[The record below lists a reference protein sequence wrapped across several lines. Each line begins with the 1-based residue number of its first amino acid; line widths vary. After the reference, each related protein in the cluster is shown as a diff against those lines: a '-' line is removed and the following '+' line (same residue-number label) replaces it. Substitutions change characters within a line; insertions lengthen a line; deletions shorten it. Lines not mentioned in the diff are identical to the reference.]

1 MSKKETQPD
10 VLDVRRLARRAF
22 LQQASY
28 GLGGLALWHLLGLET
43 SSAAGE
49 ANGTAHL
56 GQGVLGAPHFP
67 PSAKRVIYLHMYGA
81 VSHVDSFD
89 YCPELERM
97 HGQQIPPSVMGEG
110 RVSTMVKGQTRFPL
124 VRNLRPFAQ
133 HGECGAWVSELFPFV
148 AEIVDDL
155 CFVKSM
161 HTDQVNHNPAAQ
173 FFQSG
178 FQLAGRPSIGAW
190 LHYGLGT
197 DNDNLPAYIVMNTM
211 GPGMGQNIDSGI
223 YGSGFL
229 PSHFQGV
236 QFMNGEE
243 PVHHVGIPAGLSSA
257 EQGEDIEAIIALARA
272 QQDISNDPEISSRIQ
287 TYEMAY
293 RMQSSVPEVT
303 DISSEPS
310 SVLDMYGPDVMGPG
324 FARNCLLARRLVE
337 RDVKFVQLFH
347 NGWDAHFEI
356 ELSHPEMATTV
367 DQPVAALVKDL
378 KQRGLLEDTLV
389 IFGSEFGRTPFSQGD
404 INNPASYGRDHHPY
418 AFTYWLAGGG
428 VNAGYTHGA
437 SDDFGYNI
445 VQDPVHVHDFN
456 ATLLRL
462 LGIDH
467 ERLTFRFQG
476 RDYRLTDVH
485 GHVVEDILA

>member
-1 MSKKETQPD
+1 MTTEQMQQE
-10 VLDVRRLARRAF
+10 VLGIRQMARRAF
-22 LQQASY
+22 LQTSGF
-28 GLGGLALWHLLGLET
+28 GLGGLALSWLLGLDT
-43 SSAAGE
+43 SRAAGE
-49 ANGTAHL
+49 SDATAHL
-56 GQGVLGAPHFP
+56 GHGVLGAPHYP
-67 PSAKRVIYLHMYGA
+67 PTAKRVIYLHMYGA

-97 HGQQIPPSVMGEG
+97 HGVQIPPSVMGEG
-110 RVSTMVKGQTRFPL
+110 RVSTMVKGQTQFPL

-133 HGECGAWVSELFPFV
+133 HGESGAWVSGLFPYI
-148 AEIVDDL
+148 AQISDDL
-155 CFVKSM
+155 CFIKSM

-190 LHYGLGT
+190 LNYGLGT

-229 PSHFQGV
+229 PSHYQGV
-236 QFMNGEE
+236 QFMNSDE
-243 PVHHVGIPAGLSSA
+243 PVHYVKDPAGIDRA
-257 EQGEDIEAIIALARA
+257 EQGEDLHAIVALARA
-272 QQDISNDPEISSRIQ
+272 QQAISNDPEIASRIR

-293 RMQSSVPEVT
+293 RMQSSVPEAT
-303 DISSEPS
+303 DISGEPQ
-310 SVLDMYGPDVMGPG
+310 SVLEMYGPDVTRPG

-356 ELSHPEMATTV
+356 EVTHPVMAKTV
-367 DQPVAALVKDL
+367 DQPVAALVRDL

-404 INNPASYGRDHHPY
+404 INNPTSYGRDHHPY

-428 VNAGYTHGA
+428 VNAGYAHGA
-437 SDDFGYNI
+437 SDDFGYN
-445 VQDPVHVHDFN
+445 VVRDPVHVHDFN
-456 ATLLRL
+456 ATVLRL

-485 GHVVEDILA
+485 GHVVEPILG